1 MSGKLKEWQIK
12 ASEIDVRGGYFNWN
26 TVILSG
32 ISMNGK
38 ILVQRAMLEPGV
50 GKIQPSDIE
59 LCHSTVEL

>member
-1 MSGKLKEWQIK
+1 
-12 ASEIDVRGGYFNWN
+12 
-26 TVILSG
+26 
-32 ISMNGK
+32 MNRK